1 MKRWVFAGSLIALL
15 VLGLSV
21 TFAVDLTVWSSPD
34 NADALYE
41 LAQNFMQKNPDVKIE
56 ITPLSWEVLYPR
68 ILQDLTSGAGSFDVT
83 TWDLMTAGA
92 IAPGMLDLEA
102 FAKEHPE
109 LVDPNFDDED
119 FIPTAKYVYGYW
131 KDKRI
136 GYPFYGAAM
145 FFFYRKDL
153 FNNPALQEK
162 FKAQYGRDLG
172 VPKTW
177 QEAKEVAKFFT
188 KKSHPDSPTEY
199 GIALMFPRTHTLFYM
214 YLNFFGPYRR
224 SSEGIAKFGKVD
236 LDWGDYFTAQGEPAF
251 NSEEGVK
258 ALQDMIDLM
267 QYAPDPLGSDYGET
281 LEAFGKG
288 MVAMVP
294 QWTACLASWKES
306 PNLQPFEEKVGVA
319 VMPGGTPV
327 SGGWGL
333 GINAAS
339 KNKEAAFRFIQYATS
354 KEGDKIQ
361 WLKYRIGPTRKSV
374 VEDPEVISDS
384 PWLKEAYVP
393 SLDGASHRPRI
404 PEEPRLEDILVGTLS
419 EVLLGQQPNTLETLE
434 TVAKEWRKVLGK

>member
-1 MKRWVFAGSLIALL
+1 MKRGILVGVVSLL
-15 VLGLSV
+15 VM
-21 TFAVDLTVWSSPD
+21 FCAVAWAVNLVVWSSPD

-41 LAQNFMQKNPDVKIE
+41 LAQNFMAQNPEVQIE
-56 ITPLSWEVLYPR
+56 VTPLSWEVLYPR

-92 IAPGMLDLEA
+92 IAPGMLDLDA
-102 FAKEHPE
+102 FAREHPE
-109 LVDPNFDDED
+109 LVDPNFDDAD
-119 FIPTAKYVYGYW
+119 FIPTARYVYGFW
-131 KDKRI
+131 REKRI

-153 FNNPALQEK
+153 FNDPVLQEK
-162 FKAQYGRDLG
+162 FKAEYGRDLA

-177 QEAKEVAKFFT
+177 EEAKEVAKFFT
-188 KKSHPDSPTEY
+188 RKFNPDSPTEY

-214 YLNFFGPYRR
+214 YLNFFAPYRR
-224 SSEGIAKFGKVD
+224 SPEGIAKFGEVD
-236 LDWGDYFTAQGEPAF
+236 LDWGDYFTATGLPAF
-251 NSEEGVK
+251 NSEEGVR

-288 MVAMVP
+288 LVAMVP

-306 PNLQPFEEKVGVA
+306 PALQPFEEKVGVA
-319 VMPGGTPV
+319 VMPGGAPV

-374 VEDPEVISDS
+374 LEDPEVLADS
-384 PWLKEAYVP
+384 PWLKEAYLA
-393 SLDGASHRPRI
+393 SLEGASHRPRI
-404 PEEPRLEDILVGTLS
+404 PEEPRLEDILVGALS
-419 EVLLGQQPNTLETLE
+419 EILLGQQPNTVETLNL
-434 TVAKEWRKVLGK
+434 VADEWKRILGK

>member
-1 MKRWVFAGSLIALL
+1 MRKGIVAGLAVVLVFLFVSVACAANL
-15 VLGLSV
+15 V
-21 TFAVDLTVWSSPD
+21 VWSSPD
-34 NADALYE
+34 NADALHE
-41 LAQNFMQKNPDVKIE
+41 LAQNFMQKNPDVQIE

-153 FNNPALQEK
+153 FSDPALQAK
-162 FKAQYGRDLG
+162 FKAEYGRDLA

-177 QEAKEVAKFFT
+177 EEAKEVAKFFT
-188 KKSHPDSPTEY
+188 KKFNPDSPTEY
-199 GIALMFPRTHTLFYM
+199 GIALMLPRTHTLFYM

-224 SSEGIAKFGKVD
+224 SPEGIAKFGKVD
-236 LDWGDYFTAQGEPAF
+236 LDWGDYFTADGLPAF
-251 NSEEGVK
+251 NSEEGVR
-258 ALQDMIDLM
+258 ALQDVIDLM

-306 PNLQPFEEKVGVA
+306 PLLQPFEEKVGVA

-339 KNKEAAFRFIQYATS
+339 KNKEVAFRFIQYATS

-374 VEDPEVISDS
+374 VEDPEVLADS
-384 PWLKEAYVP
+384 PWLKEAYVA

-419 EVLLGQQPNTLETLE
+419 EVLLGQQPNSIETLNL
-434 TVAKEWRKVLGK
+434 VASEWKKILGK

>member
-1 MKRWVFAGSLIALL
+1 MRKGIVTGLAVVLVFLFVSVACAVNLI
-15 VLGLSV
+15 
-21 TFAVDLTVWSSPD
+21 VWSSPD
-34 NADALYE
+34 NADALHE
-41 LAQNFMQKNPDVKIE
+41 LAQNFMAKNPDVQIE
-56 ITPLSWEVLYPR
+56 VTPLSWEVLYPR

-153 FNNPALQEK
+153 FSDPALQAK
-162 FKAQYGRDLG
+162 FKAEYGRDLA
-172 VPKTW
+172 VPKNW
-177 QEAKEVAKFFT
+177 EEAKEVARFFT
-188 KKSHPDSPTEY
+188 KKFNPDSPTEY

-224 SSEGIAKFGKVD
+224 SPEGIAKFGKVD
-236 LDWGDYFTAQGEPAF
+236 LDWGDYFTADGLPAF
-251 NSEEGVK
+251 NSEEGVR

-306 PNLQPFEEKVGVA
+306 PLLQPFEEKVGVA

-339 KNKEAAFRFIQYATS
+339 KNKEVAFRFIQYATS

-374 VEDPEVISDS
+374 VEDPEVLADS
-384 PWLKEAYVP
+384 PWLKEAYIA

-419 EVLLGQQPNTLETLE
+419 EILLGQQPNSIETLNL
-434 TVAKEWRKVLGK
+434 VADEWKKILGK

>member
-1 MKRWVFAGSLIALL
+1 MKRWIFALCLSAVL
-15 VLGLSV
+15 VCAFSV
-21 TFAVDLTVWSSPD
+21 AFAVNLIVWSSPD

-41 LAQNFMQKNPDVKIE
+41 LAQNFMQKNPEVKIE

-68 ILQDLTSGAGSFDVT
+68 ILQDLTSSAGSFDVT

-102 FAKEHPE
+102 FVKEHPE

-131 KDKRI
+131 RDKRI

-145 FFFYRKDL
+145 FFFYRRDL
-153 FNNPALQEK
+153 FNDSALQEK
-162 FKAQYGRDLG
+162 FKAQYGRDLT

-188 KKSHPDSPTEY
+188 KKFNPDSPTEY

-214 YLNFFGPYRR
+214 YLIFFGPYRR
-224 SSEGIAKFGKVD
+224 SPEGIAKFGKVD

-251 NSEEGVK
+251 SSEEGVK

-306 PNLQPFEEKVGVA
+306 PNLQPFEDKVGVA

-333 GINAAS
+333 GINLAS

-374 VEDPEVISDS
+374 VEDPEVLADS

-434 TVAKEWRKVLGK
+434 TVAREWKKVLGK

>member
-1 MKRWVFAGSLIALL
+1 MKRGILVGVVSLL
-15 VLGLSV
+15 VM
-21 TFAVDLTVWSSPD
+21 FCAVAWAVNLVVWSSPD

-41 LAQNFMQKNPDVKIE
+41 LAQNFMAQNPEVQIE
-56 ITPLSWEVLYPR
+56 VTPLSWEVLYPR

-92 IAPGMLDLEA
+92 IAPGMLDLDA
-102 FAKEHPE
+102 FAREHPE
-109 LVDPNFDDED
+109 LVDPNFDDAD
-119 FIPTAKYVYGYW
+119 FIPTARYVYGFW
-131 KDKRI
+131 REKRI

-153 FNNPALQEK
+153 FNDPVLQEK
-162 FKAQYGRDLG
+162 FKAEYGRDLA

-177 QEAKEVAKFFT
+177 EEAKEVAKFFT
-188 KKSHPDSPTEY
+188 RKFNPDSPTEY

-214 YLNFFGPYRR
+214 YLNFFAPYRR
-224 SSEGIAKFGKVD
+224 SPEGIAKFGEVD
-236 LDWGDYFTAQGEPAF
+236 LDWGDYFTATGLPAF
-251 NSEEGVK
+251 NSEEGVR

-288 MVAMVP
+288 LVAMVP

-306 PNLQPFEEKVGVA
+306 PALQPFEEKVGVA
-319 VMPGGTPV
+319 VMPGGAPV

-374 VEDPEVISDS
+374 LEDPEVLADS
-384 PWLKEAYVP
+384 PWLKEAYLA
-393 SLDGASHRPRI
+393 SLEGASHRPRI
-404 PEEPRLEDILVGTLS
+404 PEEPRLEDILVGVLS
-419 EVLLGQQPNTLETLE
+419 EILLGQQPNTVETLNL
-434 TVAKEWRKVLGK
+434 VADEWKRILGK

>member
-34 NADALYE
+34 NADALYG

-56 ITPLSWEVLYPR
+56 ITPLSWEVLYPK
-68 ILQDLTSGAGSFDVT
+68 ILHDLTSGAGSFDVT

-162 FKAQYGRDLG
+162 FKARYGRDLG

-188 KKSHPDSPTEY
+188 KKFNPDSPTEY

-224 SSEGIAKFGKVD
+224 SSEGITKFGKVD

-281 LEAFGKG
+281 LEAFGRG

-354 KEGDKIQ
+354 KESDKIQ

>member
-1 MKRWVFAGSLIALL
+1 MRKGIVTGLAVVLVFLFVSVACAVNL
-15 VLGLSV
+15 V
-21 TFAVDLTVWSSPD
+21 VWSSPD
-34 NADALYE
+34 NADALHE
-41 LAQNFMQKNPDVKIE
+41 LAQNFMAKNPDVQIE
-56 ITPLSWEVLYPR
+56 VTPLSWEVLYPR

-153 FNNPALQEK
+153 FSDPALQAK
-162 FKAQYGRDLG
+162 FKAEYGRDLA

-177 QEAKEVAKFFT
+177 EEAKEVAKFFT
-188 KKSHPDSPTEY
+188 KKFNPDSPTEY

-224 SSEGIAKFGKVD
+224 SPEGIAKFGKVD
-236 LDWGDYFTAQGEPAF
+236 LDWGDYFTADGLPAF
-251 NSEEGVK
+251 NSEEGVR

-306 PNLQPFEEKVGVA
+306 PLLQPFEEKVGVA

-339 KNKEAAFRFIQYATS
+339 KNKEVAFRFIQYATS

-374 VEDPEVISDS
+374 VEDPEVLADS
-384 PWLKEAYVP
+384 PWLKEAYIA

-419 EVLLGQQPNTLETLE
+419 EILLGQQPNSIETLNL
-434 TVAKEWRKVLGK
+434 VADEWKKILGR

>member
-1 MKRWVFAGSLIALL
+1 MRKGIVTGLAVVLVFLFVSVACAVNL
-15 VLGLSV
+15 V
-21 TFAVDLTVWSSPD
+21 VWSSPD
-34 NADALYE
+34 NADALHE
-41 LAQNFMQKNPDVKIE
+41 LAQNFMAKNPDVQIE
-56 ITPLSWEVLYPR
+56 VTPLSWEVLYPR

-153 FNNPALQEK
+153 FSDPALQAK
-162 FKAQYGRDLG
+162 FKAEYGRDLA

-177 QEAKEVAKFFT
+177 EEAKEVAKFFT
-188 KKSHPDSPTEY
+188 KKFNPDSPTEY

-224 SSEGIAKFGKVD
+224 SPEGIAKFGKVN
-236 LDWGDYFTAQGEPAF
+236 LDWGDYFTADGLPAF
-251 NSEEGVK
+251 NSEEGVR

-306 PNLQPFEEKVGVA
+306 PLLQPFEEKVGVA

-339 KNKEAAFRFIQYATS
+339 KNKEVAFRFIQYATS

-374 VEDPEVISDS
+374 VEDPEVLADS
-384 PWLKEAYVP
+384 PWLKEAYIA

-419 EVLLGQQPNTLETLE
+419 EILLGQQPNSIETLNL
-434 TVAKEWRKVLGK
+434 VASEWKKILGR

>member
-1 MKRWVFAGSLIALL
+1 MKRILFVGVLSLL
-15 VLGLSV
+15 VVAFLSV
-21 TFAVDLTVWSSPD
+21 AWAVNLVVWSSPD
-34 NADALYE
+34 NADALHE
-41 LAQNFMQKNPDVKIE
+41 LAQNFMAKNPDVQIE

-92 IAPGMLDLEA
+92 IAPGMLDLDA

-109 LVDPNFDDED
+109 LVDPNFDDAD
-119 FIPTAKYVYGYW
+119 FIPTARYVYGFW

-153 FNNPALQEK
+153 FNDPALQEK
-162 FKAQYGRDLG
+162 FKAQYGRDLT

-177 QEAKEVAKFFT
+177 EEAKDVAKFFT
-188 KKSHPDSPTEY
+188 RKFNPDSPTEY

-214 YLNFFGPYRR
+214 YLNFFAPYRR
-224 SSEGIAKFGKVD
+224 SPEGIAKFGEVD
-236 LDWGDYFTAQGEPAF
+236 LDWGDYFTKDGLPAF
-251 NSEEGVK
+251 NSEEGVR
-258 ALQDMIDLM
+258 AIQDMMDLM

-306 PNLQPFEEKVGVA
+306 PALQPFEEKVGVA
-319 VMPGGTPV
+319 VMPGGAPV

-339 KNKEAAFRFIQYATS
+339 KNKEVAFRFIQYATS

-374 VEDPEVISDS
+374 IEDPEVLADS
-384 PWLKEAYVP
+384 PWLKDAYIA

-419 EVLLGQQPNTLETLE
+419 EILLGQQPNSVETLNL
-434 TVAKEWRKVLGK
+434 VADEWKRILGK

>member
-1 MKRWVFAGSLIALL
+1 MRKGIVTGLAVVLVFLFVSVACAVNL
-15 VLGLSV
+15 V
-21 TFAVDLTVWSSPD
+21 VWSSPD
-34 NADALYE
+34 NADALHE
-41 LAQNFMQKNPDVKIE
+41 LAQNFMAKNPDVQIE
-56 ITPLSWEVLYPR
+56 VTPLSWEVLYPR

-153 FNNPALQEK
+153 FSDPALQAK
-162 FKAQYGRDLG
+162 FKAEYGRDLA

-177 QEAKEVAKFFT
+177 EEAKEVAKFFT
-188 KKSHPDSPTEY
+188 KKFNPDSPTEY

-224 SSEGIAKFGKVD
+224 SPEGIAKFGKVD
-236 LDWGDYFTAQGEPAF
+236 LDWGDYFTADGLPAF
-251 NSEEGVK
+251 NSEEGVR

-306 PNLQPFEEKVGVA
+306 PLLQPFEEKVGVA

-339 KNKEAAFRFIQYATS
+339 KNKEVAFRFIQYATS

-374 VEDPEVISDS
+374 VEDPEVLADS
-384 PWLKEAYVP
+384 PWLKEAYIA

-419 EVLLGQQPNTLETLE
+419 EVLLGQQPNSIETLNL
-434 TVAKEWRKVLGK
+434 VADEWKKILGK

>member
-109 LVDPNFDDED
+109 LVDSNFDDED

>member
-1 MKRWVFAGSLIALL
+1 MKRWIFALCLSAVL
-15 VLGLSV
+15 VCAFSV
-21 TFAVDLTVWSSPD
+21 AFAVNLIVWSSPD

-41 LAQNFMQKNPDVKIE
+41 LAQNFMQKNPEVKIE

-68 ILQDLTSGAGSFDVT
+68 ILQDLTSSAGSFDVT

-102 FAKEHPE
+102 FVKEHPE

-131 KDKRI
+131 RDKRI

-145 FFFYRKDL
+145 FFFYRRDL
-153 FNNPALQEK
+153 FNDSALQEK
-162 FKAQYGRDLG
+162 FKAQYGRDLT

-188 KKSHPDSPTEY
+188 KKFNPDSPTEY

-224 SSEGIAKFGKVD
+224 SPEGIAKFGKVD

-306 PNLQPFEEKVGVA
+306 PNLQPFEDKVGVA

-333 GINAAS
+333 GINLAS

-374 VEDPEVISDS
+374 VEDPEVLADS

-434 TVAKEWRKVLGK
+434 TVAREWKKVLGK

>member
-1 MKRWVFAGSLIALL
+1 MRRMLL
-15 VLGLSV
+15 VGFVGLALV
-21 TFAVDLTVWSSPD
+21 AFCAGAWAVNLVVWSSPD
-34 NADALYE
+34 NADALHE
-41 LAQNFMQKNPDVKIE
+41 LAQNFMAKNPDVQIE
-56 ITPLSWEVLYPR
+56 VTPLSWEVLYPR

-119 FIPTAKYVYGYW
+119 FIPTARYVYGYW

-153 FNNPALQEK
+153 FNDLALQAK
-162 FKAQYGRDLG
+162 FRTEYGRDLA

-188 KKSHPDSPTEY
+188 KKFNPDSPTEY

-214 YLNFFGPYRR
+214 YLNFFAPYRR
-224 SSEGIAKFGKVD
+224 SEEGLAKFGKVD
-236 LDWGDYFTAQGEPAF
+236 LDWGDYFTAEGLPAF
-251 NSEEGVK
+251 NSEEGVR
-258 ALQDMIDLM
+258 AIQDMMDLM

-306 PNLQPFEEKVGVA
+306 PLLQPFEEKVGVA
-319 VMPGGTPV
+319 VMPGGAPV

-339 KNKEAAFRFIQYATS
+339 KNKGVAFRFIQYATS
-354 KEGDKIQ
+354 KEGDKLQ

-374 VEDPEVISDS
+374 IEDPEVLADS
-384 PWLKEAYVP
+384 PWLKEAYIA

-419 EVLLGQQPNTLETLE
+419 EILLGQQPNTVETLNL
-434 TVAKEWRKVLGK
+434 VAEEWKRILGK

>member
-1 MKRWVFAGSLIALL
+1 MKRVLFVGILGVVFAVLCTAAWAVNL
-15 VLGLSV
+15 V
-21 TFAVDLTVWSSPD
+21 VWSSPD
-34 NADALYE
+34 NADALHE
-41 LAQNFMQKNPDVKIE
+41 LAQNFMAKNPDVQIE
-56 ITPLSWEVLYPR
+56 VTPLSWEVLYPR

-102 FAKEHPE
+102 FAKDHPE
-109 LVDPNFDDED
+109 LVDPDFDDAD
-119 FIPTAKYVYGYW
+119 FIPTARYVYGYW
-131 KDKRI
+131 KEKRI

-153 FNNPALQEK
+153 FNDPALQAK
-162 FKAQYGRDLG
+162 FKAEFGRDLA

-177 QEAKEVAKFFT
+177 EEAKEVAKFFT
-188 KKSHPDSPTEY
+188 RKFNPDSPTEY

-214 YLNFFGPYRR
+214 YLNFFAPYRR
-224 SSEGIAKFGKVD
+224 SPEGIAKFGKVD
-236 LDWGDYFTAQGEPAF
+236 LDFGDYFTSDGLPAF
-251 NSEEGVK
+251 NSEEGVR

-306 PNLQPFEEKVGVA
+306 PALQPFEEKVGVA
-319 VMPGGTPV
+319 VMPGGAPV

-339 KNKEAAFRFIQYATS
+339 KNKEVAFRFIQYATS

-374 VEDPEVISDS
+374 IEDPEVLADS
-384 PWLKEAYVP
+384 PWLKEAYIA

-419 EVLLGQQPNTLETLE
+419 EILLGQQPNSIETLNF
-434 TVAKEWRKVLGK
+434 VADEWKRILGK

>member
-1 MKRWVFAGSLIALL
+1 MRKGIVTGLAVVLVFLFVSVACAVNL
-15 VLGLSV
+15 V
-21 TFAVDLTVWSSPD
+21 VWSSPD
-34 NADALYE
+34 NADALHE
-41 LAQNFMQKNPDVKIE
+41 LAQNFMAKNPDVQIE
-56 ITPLSWEVLYPR
+56 VTPLSWEVLYPR

-153 FNNPALQEK
+153 FSDPALQAK
-162 FKAQYGRDLG
+162 FKAEYGRDLA

-177 QEAKEVAKFFT
+177 EEAKEVAKFFT
-188 KKSHPDSPTEY
+188 KKFNPDSPTEY

-224 SSEGIAKFGKVD
+224 SPEGIAKFGKVD
-236 LDWGDYFTAQGEPAF
+236 LDWGDYFTADGLPAF
-251 NSEEGVK
+251 NSEEGVR

-306 PNLQPFEEKVGVA
+306 PLLQPFEEKVGVA

-339 KNKEAAFRFIQYATS
+339 KNKEVAFRFIQYATS

-374 VEDPEVISDS
+374 VEDPEVLADS
-384 PWLKEAYVP
+384 PWLKEAYIA

-419 EVLLGQQPNTLETLE
+419 EVLLGQQPNSIETLNL
-434 TVAKEWRKVLGK
+434 VADEWKKILGR

>member
-1 MKRWVFAGSLIALL
+1 MKQVLLTGAVLFSVMVFCVAAW
-15 VLGLSV
+15 
-21 TFAVDLTVWSSPD
+21 AVDLVVWSSPD
-34 NADALYE
+34 NADALHE
-41 LAQNFMQKNPDVKIE
+41 LAANFMAKNPDIRIE
-56 ITPLSWEVLYPR
+56 VTPFSWEVLYPR

-92 IAPGMLDLEA
+92 IAPGMLDLDA

-109 LVDPNFDDED
+109 LVDPNFDDAD
-119 FIPTAKYVYGYW
+119 FIPTARYVYGFW

-153 FNNPALQEK
+153 FNDPRLQEK
-162 FKAQYGRDLG
+162 FKAQYGRDLT

-177 QEAKEVAKFFT
+177 EEAKEVAKFFT
-188 KKSHPDSPTEY
+188 KKFNPDSPTEY

-214 YLNFFGPYRR
+214 YLNFFAPYRR
-224 SSEGIAKFGKVD
+224 SKEGIAKFGNVD
-236 LDWGDYFTAQGEPAF
+236 LDWGDYFTADGLPAF
-251 NSEEGVK
+251 NSEEGVR
-258 ALQDMIDLM
+258 ALQDMMDLM

-288 MVAMVP
+288 IVAMVP

-306 PNLQPFEEKVGVA
+306 PVLQPFEEKVGIA
-319 VMPGGTPV
+319 VMPGGAPV

-374 VEDPEVISDS
+374 IEDPEV
-384 PWLKEAYVP
+384 
-393 SLDGASHRPRI
+393 
-404 PEEPRLEDILVGTLS
+404 
-419 EVLLGQQPNTLETLE
+419 
-434 TVAKEWRKVLGK
+434 

>member
-1 MKRWVFAGSLIALL
+1 MKRWIFALCLSAVL
-15 VLGLSV
+15 VCAFSV
-21 TFAVDLTVWSSPD
+21 AFAVNLIVWSSPD

-41 LAQNFMQKNPDVKIE
+41 LAQNFMQKNPEVKIE

-68 ILQDLTSGAGSFDVT
+68 ILQDLTSSAGSFDVT

-102 FAKEHPE
+102 FVKEHPE

-131 KDKRI
+131 RDKRI

-145 FFFYRKDL
+145 FFFYRRDL
-153 FNNPALQEK
+153 FNDSALQEK
-162 FKAQYGRDLG
+162 FKAQYGRDLT

-188 KKSHPDSPTEY
+188 KKFNPDSPTEY

-224 SSEGIAKFGKVD
+224 SPEGIAKFGKVD

-251 NSEEGVK
+251 SSEEGVK

-306 PNLQPFEEKVGVA
+306 PNLQPFEDKVGVA

-333 GINAAS
+333 GINLAS

-374 VEDPEVISDS
+374 VEDPEVLADS

-434 TVAKEWRKVLGK
+434 TVAREWKKVLGK

>member
-1 MKRWVFAGSLIALL
+1 MRKGIVTGLAVVLVFLFVSVACAVNL
-15 VLGLSV
+15 V
-21 TFAVDLTVWSSPD
+21 VWSSPD
-34 NADALYE
+34 NADALHE
-41 LAQNFMQKNPDVKIE
+41 LAQNFMAKNPDVQIE
-56 ITPLSWEVLYPR
+56 VTPLSWEVLYPR

-153 FNNPALQEK
+153 FSDPALQAK
-162 FKAQYGRDLG
+162 FKAEYGRDLA

-177 QEAKEVAKFFT
+177 EEAKEVAKFFT
-188 KKSHPDSPTEY
+188 KKFNPDSPTEY

-224 SSEGIAKFGKVD
+224 SPEGIAKFGKVD
-236 LDWGDYFTAQGEPAF
+236 LDWGDYFTADGLPAF
-251 NSEEGVK
+251 NSEEGVR

-306 PNLQPFEEKVGVA
+306 PLLQPFEEKVGVA

-339 KNKEAAFRFIQYATS
+339 KNKEVAFRFIQYATS

-374 VEDPEVISDS
+374 VEDPEVLADS
-384 PWLKEAYVP
+384 PWLKEAYIA

-419 EVLLGQQPNTLETLE
+419 EILLGQQPNSIETLNLL
-434 TVAKEWRKVLGK
+434 ADEWKKILGR

>member
-1 MKRWVFAGSLIALL
+1 VKRVFLGSI
-15 VLGLSV
+15 VGLSLV
-21 TFAVDLTVWSSPD
+21 VLCAAACAVNLVVWSSPD
-34 NADALYE
+34 NADALHE
-41 LAQNFMQKNPDVKIE
+41 LAQNFMAKNPDVQIE
-56 ITPLSWEVLYPR
+56 VTPLSWEVLYPR

-153 FNNPALQEK
+153 FSDPALQAK
-162 FKAQYGRDLG
+162 FKAEYGRDLA

-177 QEAKEVAKFFT
+177 EEAKEVAKFFT
-188 KKSHPDSPTEY
+188 KKFNPDSPTEY

-224 SSEGIAKFGKVD
+224 SPEGIAKFGKVD
-236 LDWGDYFTAQGEPAF
+236 LDWGDYFTADGLPAF
-251 NSEEGVK
+251 NSEEGVR

-306 PNLQPFEEKVGVA
+306 PLLQPFEEKVGVA

-339 KNKEAAFRFIQYATS
+339 KNKEVAFRFIQYATS

-361 WLKYRIGPTRKSV
+361 WLKCRIGPTRKSV
-374 VEDPEVISDS
+374 VEDPEVLADS
-384 PWLKEAYVP
+384 PWLKEAYIA

-419 EVLLGQQPNTLETLE
+419 EILLGQQPNSIETLNL
-434 TVAKEWRKVLGK
+434 VADEWKKILGR

>member
-1 MKRWVFAGSLIALL
+1 MKRVLSLGVAVLFL
-15 VLGLSV
+15 VIFCVSAW
-21 TFAVDLTVWSSPD
+21 AVNLVVWSSPD
-34 NADALYE
+34 NADALHE
-41 LAQNFMQKNPDVKIE
+41 LAQNFMAKNPDVQIE
-56 ITPLSWEVLYPR
+56 VTPLSWEVLYPR

-92 IAPGMLDLEA
+92 IAPGMLDLDA

-109 LVDPNFDDED
+109 LVDPNFDDAD
-119 FIPTAKYVYGYW
+119 FIPTARYVYGFW

-153 FNNPALQEK
+153 FNDPSLQEQ
-162 FKAQYGRDLG
+162 FKAQYGRDLT

-177 QEAKEVAKFFT
+177 EEAKEVARFFT
-188 KKSHPDSPTEY
+188 RKFNPDSPTEY

-214 YLNFFGPYRR
+214 YLNFFAPYRR
-224 SSEGIAKFGKVD
+224 SQEGLAKFGKVD
-236 LDWGDYFTAQGEPAF
+236 LDWGDYFTADGLPAF
-251 NSEEGVK
+251 NSAEGVQ
-258 ALQDMIDLM
+258 ALQDMMDLM

-306 PNLQPFEEKVGVA
+306 PALQPFEEKVGVA
-319 VMPGGTPV
+319 VMPGGAPV

-339 KNKEAAFRFIQYATS
+339 KNKEVAFRFIQYATS

-374 VEDPEVISDS
+374 IEDPEVLADS
-384 PWLKEAYVP
+384 PWLKEAYIP
-393 SLDGASHRPRI
+393 SLDNASHRPRI

-419 EVLLGQQPNTLETLE
+419 EILLGQQPNSIETLDL
-434 TVAKEWRKVLGK
+434 VANEWKRILGK

>member
-1 MKRWVFAGSLIALL
+1 MKRILFVGAVSLFVVVLCVAAWAVNL
-15 VLGLSV
+15 V
-21 TFAVDLTVWSSPD
+21 VWSSPD
-34 NADALYE
+34 NADALHE
-41 LAQNFMQKNPDVKIE
+41 LAQNFMAKNPDVQIE
-56 ITPLSWEVLYPR
+56 VTPLSWEVLYPR

-109 LVDPNFDDED
+109 LVDPNFDDAD
-119 FIPTAKYVYGYW
+119 FIPTARYVYGFW

-153 FNNPALQEK
+153 FNNSMLQEK
-162 FKAQYGRDLG
+162 FKAQYGRDLA

-177 QEAKEVAKFFT
+177 GEAKEVAKFFT
-188 KKSHPDSPTEY
+188 KKFNPDSPTEY

-214 YLNFFGPYRR
+214 YLNFFAPYRR
-224 SSEGIAKFGKVD
+224 SPEGIARFGKVD
-236 LDWGDYFTAQGEPAF
+236 LDWGDYFTADGLPAF
-251 NSEEGVK
+251 SSEEGVR

-288 MVAMVP
+288 MVAMIP

-306 PNLQPFEEKVGVA
+306 PALQPFEEKVGVA
-319 VMPGGTPV
+319 VMPGGAPV

-339 KNKEAAFRFIQYATS
+339 KNKDVAFQFIQYATS

-374 VEDPEVISDS
+374 IEDPEVLADS
-384 PWLKEAYVP
+384 PWLKEAYIA

-419 EVLLGQQPNTLETLE
+419 EILLGQQPNSIETLNF
-434 TVAKEWRKVLGK
+434 VADEWKRVLGK

>member
-1 MKRWVFAGSLIALL
+1 MRRWMVALC
-15 VLGLSV
+15 LSV
-21 TFAVDLTVWSSPD
+21 VLVCAFSVAFAVNLIVWSSPD

-41 LAQNFMQKNPDVKIE
+41 LAQNFMQRNPEMKIE

-109 LVDPNFDDED
+109 LVDTNFDDED

-153 FNNPALQEK
+153 FNDPALQEK
-162 FKAQYGRDLG
+162 FKAQYGRNLA

-177 QEAKEVAKFFT
+177 QEAKEVARFFT
-188 KKSHPDSPTEY
+188 KKFNPDSPTEY

-224 SSEGIAKFGKVD
+224 SPEGIAKFGKVD

-251 NSEEGVK
+251 DSEEGVK

-306 PNLQPFEEKVGVA
+306 PNLQPFEDKVGVA

-333 GINAAS
+333 GINVAS

-374 VEDPEVISDS
+374 VEDSEVLADS

-434 TVAKEWRKVLGK
+434 MVAREWKKVLGK

>member
-1 MKRWVFAGSLIALL
+1 MKRVLL
-15 VLGLSV
+15 MGVAVL
-21 TFAVDLTVWSSPD
+21 FAVIFCVSAWAVNLVVWSSPD
-34 NADALYE
+34 NADALHE
-41 LAQNFMQKNPDVKIE
+41 LAQNFMAKNPDVQIE
-56 ITPLSWEVLYPR
+56 VTPLSWEVLYPR

-92 IAPGMLDLEA
+92 IAPGMLDLDA

-109 LVDPNFDDED
+109 LVDPNFDDAD
-119 FIPTAKYVYGYW
+119 FIPTARYVYGFW

-153 FNNPALQEK
+153 FNDPSLQEK
-162 FKAQYGRDLG
+162 FKAQYGRDLT

-177 QEAKEVAKFFT
+177 EEAKEVAKFFT
-188 KKSHPDSPTEY
+188 KKFNPDSPTEY

-214 YLNFFGPYRR
+214 YLNFFAPYRR
-224 SSEGIAKFGKVD
+224 SKEGIAKFGNVD
-236 LDWGDYFTAQGEPAF
+236 LDWGDYFTADGLPAF
-251 NSEEGVK
+251 NSEEGVR
-258 ALQDMIDLM
+258 AVQDMMDLM

-306 PNLQPFEEKVGVA
+306 PVLQPFEEKVGVA
-319 VMPGGTPV
+319 VMPGGAPV

-339 KNKEAAFRFIQYATS
+339 KNKEVAFRFIQYATS

-374 VEDPEVISDS
+374 IEDPEVLADS
-384 PWLKEAYVP
+384 PWLKEAYIS

-419 EVLLGQQPNTLETLE
+419 EILLGQQPNSIETLNL
-434 TVAKEWRKVLGK
+434 VADEWKRILGK

>member
-1 MKRWVFAGSLIALL
+1 MKRGFLMLTLVFVMLFVASSAFAGE
-15 VLGLSV
+15 
-21 TFAVDLTVWSSPD
+21 LTVWSSPD
-34 NADALYE
+34 NADALHE
-41 LAQNFMQKNPDVKIE
+41 LAQNFMAQHPEVKIE

-68 ILQDLTSGAGSFDVT
+68 ILQDITSKTGAFDVT

-92 IAPGMLDLEA
+92 IAPGFVDLEA
-102 FAKEHPE
+102 FAQANPD

-131 KDKRI
+131 QDKRI
-136 GYPFYGAAM
+136 GYPFYGATM

-153 FNNPALQEK
+153 FEDKALQAK
-162 FKAQYGRDLG
+162 FQAEYGKELR
-172 VPKTW
+172 VPQSW
-177 QEAKEVAKFFT
+177 EEAKDIAKFFT
-188 KKSHPDSPTEY
+188 KKFNPDSPTEY

-224 SSEGIAKFGKVD
+224 SQEGLTKFGEVD
-236 LDWGDYFTAQGEPAF
+236 LDWGDYFTADHKPAF

-281 LEAFGKG
+281 LEAFAKGK
-288 MVAMVP
+288 VAMVP

-306 PNLQPFEEKVGVA
+306 PELQPFAEKVGVA
-319 VMPGGTPV
+319 VMPGGVPV
-327 SGGWGL
+327 SGGWGI
-333 GINAAS
+333 GINEAS
-339 KNKEAAFRFIQYATS
+339 DNKKEAFQFIQYATS

-374 VEDPEVISDS
+374 VSDPEVIADS
-384 PWLKEAYVP
+384 PWLKEAYIP
-393 SLDGASHRPRI
+393 SLEGASHRPRI

-419 EVLLGQQPNTLETLE
+419 EILLGQQPASIDTLNL
-434 TVAKEWRKVLGK
+434 VAEDWVKILSK

>member
-1 MKRWVFAGSLIALL
+1 VNL
-15 VLGLSV
+15 V
-21 TFAVDLTVWSSPD
+21 VWSSPD
-34 NADALYE
+34 NADALHE
-41 LAQNFMQKNPDVKIE
+41 LAQNFMAKNPDVQIE
-56 ITPLSWEVLYPR
+56 VTPLSWEVLYPR

-153 FNNPALQEK
+153 FSDPALQAK
-162 FKAQYGRDLG
+162 FKAEYGRDLA

-177 QEAKEVAKFFT
+177 EEAKEVAKFFT
-188 KKSHPDSPTEY
+188 KKFNPDSPTEY

-224 SSEGIAKFGKVD
+224 SPEGIAKFGKVD
-236 LDWGDYFTAQGEPAF
+236 LDWGDYFTADGLPAF
-251 NSEEGVK
+251 NSEEGVR

-306 PNLQPFEEKVGVA
+306 PLLQPFEEKVGVA

-339 KNKEAAFRFIQYATS
+339 KNKEVAFRFIQYATS

-374 VEDPEVISDS
+374 VEDPEVLADS
-384 PWLKEAYVP
+384 PWLKEAYVA

-419 EVLLGQQPNTLETLE
+419 EVLLGQQPNSIETLNL
-434 TVAKEWRKVLGK
+434 VASEWKKILGK

>member
-1 MKRWVFAGSLIALL
+1 MKRVLLTGAVLFSVMVFCVAAW
-15 VLGLSV
+15 
-21 TFAVDLTVWSSPD
+21 AVDLVVWSSPD
-34 NADALYE
+34 NADALHE
-41 LAQNFMQKNPDVKIE
+41 LAANFMAKNPDIRIE
-56 ITPLSWEVLYPR
+56 VTPFSWEVLYPR

-92 IAPGMLDLEA
+92 IAPGMLDLDA

-109 LVDPNFDDED
+109 LVDPNFDDAD
-119 FIPTAKYVYGYW
+119 FIPTARYVYGFW

-153 FNNPALQEK
+153 FNDPRLQEK
-162 FKAQYGRDLG
+162 FKAQYGRDLT

-177 QEAKEVAKFFT
+177 EEAKEVAKFFT
-188 KKSHPDSPTEY
+188 KKFNPDSPTEY

-214 YLNFFGPYRR
+214 YLNFFAPYRR
-224 SSEGIAKFGKVD
+224 SKEGIAKFGNVD
-236 LDWGDYFTAQGEPAF
+236 LDWGDYFTADGLPAF
-251 NSEEGVK
+251 NSEEGVR
-258 ALQDMIDLM
+258 ALQDMMDLM

-288 MVAMVP
+288 IVAMVP

-306 PNLQPFEEKVGVA
+306 PALQPFEEKVGIA
-319 VMPGGTPV
+319 VMPGGAPV

-374 VEDPEVISDS
+374 IEDPEVLADS
-384 PWLKEAYVP
+384 PWLKEVYIA
-393 SLDGASHRPRI
+393 SLEGASHRPRI
-404 PEEPRLEDILVGTLS
+404 PEEPRLEDILVGALS
-419 EVLLGQQPNTLETLE
+419 EILLGQQPNAIETLNQ
-434 TVAKEWRKVLGK
+434 VAEEWKRILGK

>member
-1 MKRWVFAGSLIALL
+1 MRKGIVAGLAVVLVFLFVSVAWAVNL
-15 VLGLSV
+15 V
-21 TFAVDLTVWSSPD
+21 VWSSPD
-34 NADALYE
+34 NADALHE
-41 LAQNFMQKNPDVKIE
+41 LAQNFMQKNPDVQIE

-153 FNNPALQEK
+153 FSDPALQAK
-162 FKAQYGRDLG
+162 FKAEYGRDLA

-177 QEAKEVAKFFT
+177 EEAKEVAKFFT
-188 KKSHPDSPTEY
+188 KKFNPDSPTEY
-199 GIALMFPRTHTLFYM
+199 GIALMLPRTHTLFYM

-224 SSEGIAKFGKVD
+224 SPEGIAKFGKVD
-236 LDWGDYFTAQGEPAF
+236 LDWGDYFTADGLPAF
-251 NSEEGVK
+251 NSEEGVR
-258 ALQDMIDLM
+258 ALQDVIDLM

-306 PNLQPFEEKVGVA
+306 PLLQPFEEKVGVA

-339 KNKEAAFRFIQYATS
+339 KNKEVAFRFIQYATS

-374 VEDPEVISDS
+374 VEDPEVLADS
-384 PWLKEAYVP
+384 PWLKEAYVA

-419 EVLLGQQPNTLETLE
+419 EVLLGQQPNSIETLNL
-434 TVAKEWRKVLGK
+434 VASEWKKILGK